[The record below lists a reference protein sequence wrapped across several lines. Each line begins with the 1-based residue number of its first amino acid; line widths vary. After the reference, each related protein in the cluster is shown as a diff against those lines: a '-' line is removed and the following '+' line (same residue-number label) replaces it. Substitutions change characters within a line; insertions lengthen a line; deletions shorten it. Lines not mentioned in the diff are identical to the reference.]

1 MTVPSWR
8 VRPTLGPTPQWPELI
23 VAGPD
28 RLAIAS
34 AYRRQVG
41 LPDGALISTFPC
53 PITNEGKHQ

>member
-1 MTVPSWR
+1 MTAPSWR

-23 VAGPD
+23 VAGAD

-41 LPDGALISTFPC
+41 LPDDRLVSTFPAV
-53 PITNEGKHQ
+53 ITYEGNLQ